1 MKKHNLFKT
10 LAIFFLVLVLL
21 SWIIPIGTSTSGTY
35 VKGTT
40 SPVGIFHLFRL
51 PLLTIGT
58 FLQYGLVFLGIG
70 GLYGVLNRTGAYV
83 PFVKRVANYW
93 KGKETLFLALVI
105 GGFALLA
112 SLTALSFPLFVLVP
126 FFITVILV
134 MEMRKTTALASTVG
148 AILVGLIGSTYG
160 FNVSGYIN
168 TYLELDVNNL
178 IFTKII
184 LLVMLVTLLILFV
197 TKYARADLI
206 VAKKK
211 EEKEKKSEKKETK
224 ASKKKEEVIVKEE
237 KEEAK
242 IPFFQEKYQNK
253 KSVVPMLVI
262 ILLAVIFSLVMM
274 FNWYYG
280 FKVTFF
286 QDIYTSLME
295 IKIGDYP
302 LVSNILGG
310 LSQFGYWS
318 YYELTVVLII
328 SSLLIGWIYS
338 LRFDEIL
345 DGFFKGAKKM
355 VKVAFYASI
364 CSIFFAVILT
374 NQSGNMFATITNYL
388 LNLTKSFNVFITS
401 ILSFIGGFFYND
413 FYYLVGET
421 RPLLATKYDAATLPV
436 VGLALQSMYGLAMMI
451 FPSSII
457 LISGLSYLEVSYKEW
472 IKYIW
477 KFLLGILVI
486 IMLVLI
492 ISTLF
497 I

>member
-10 LAIFFLVLVLL
+10 LVIFFLVLVAL
-21 SWIIPIGTSTSGTY
+21 SWIIPVGTLTSGTY
-35 VKGTT
+35 VEGTT

-93 KGKETLFLALVI
+93 KGKETLFLSLVI

-134 MEMRKTTALASTVG
+134 MGMKKTTALASTVG

-184 LLVMLVTLLILFV
+184 LLIMLVTLLILFV
-197 TKYARADLI
+197 TKYAKVDL
-206 VAKKK
+206 VMAKN
-211 EEKEKKSEKKETK
+211 KEKKTEKKETK
-224 ASKKKEEVIVKEE
+224 TSKKKEDVIIKEE
-237 KEEAK
+237 KEESK
-242 IPFFQEKYQNK
+242 IPFFQEKYQNS
-253 KSVVPMLVI
+253 KSIAPIIVI
-262 ILLAVIFSLVMM
+262 ILLAVILSLVMM
-274 FNWYYG
+274 FNWFYG
-280 FKVTFF
+280 FKISFF
-286 QDIYTSLME
+286 QNIYTSLME
-295 IKIGDYP
+295 IKIGNYP
-302 LVSNILGG
+302 LVANLLGG
-310 LSQFGYWS
+310 LTQFGYWS

-338 LRFDEIL
+338 LKFDEIL

-355 VKVAFYASI
+355 IKVAFYASI

-436 VGLALQSMYGLAMMI
+436 VGLVLQSMYGLAMMI
-451 FPSSII
+451 FPSSVI
-457 LISGLSYLEVSYKEW
+457 LISGLSYLEVSYKDW
-472 IKYIW
+472 LKYIW
-477 KFLLGILVI
+477 KFLLIILAI
-486 IMLVLI
+486 IMLVLV

>member
-1 MKKHNLFKT
+1 MKKHNLLKT
-10 LAIFFLVLVLL
+10 LAIFFVVLVAL
-21 SWIIPIGTSTSGTY
+21 SWIIPVGTSTSGTY
-35 VKGTT
+35 VEGTT

-93 KGKETLFLALVI
+93 KGNETLFLSLVI

-112 SLTALSFPLFVLVP
+112 SLTALSFPLFILVP

-134 MEMRKTTALASTVG
+134 MGMRKTTALAATVG
-148 AILVGLIGSTYG
+148 AILVGLTGSTYG

-178 IFTKII
+178 MFTKII

-197 TKYARADLI
+197 TKYARVDLAM
-206 VAKKK
+206 AKKK
-211 EEKEKKSEKKETK
+211 EKKVEKKETK
-224 ASKKKEEVIVKEE
+224 ASKKKEEVIAKEE
-237 KEEAK
+237 KEEPK
-242 IPFFQEKYQNK
+242 ILFFQEKYQNN
-253 KSVVPMLVI
+253 KSVAPMII
-262 ILLAVIFSLVMM
+262 ILLLAIVLSLVMM

-280 FKVTFF
+280 LKVTFF

-302 LVSNILGG
+302 LVSNLLGG

-338 LRFDEIL
+338 LKFDEIL
-345 DGFFKGAKKM
+345 DGFFKGAKRM
-355 VKVAFYASI
+355 TKVAFYASI

-388 LNLTKSFNVFITS
+388 LNLTKSFNFFITS
-401 ILSFIGGFFYND
+401 VLSFIGGFFYND

-421 RPLLATKYDAATLPV
+421 RPLLASKYDAATLPV
-436 VGLALQSMYGLAMMI
+436 VGLALQSMYGLAMMV
-451 FPSSII
+451 FPSSVI
-457 LISGLSYLEVSYKEW
+457 LISGLSYLEVSYKDW
-472 IKYIW
+472 LKYIW
-477 KFLLGILVI
+477 KFLLSIFVV

>member
-1 MKKHNLFKT
+1 
-10 LAIFFLVLVLL
+10 
-21 SWIIPIGTSTSGTY
+21 
-35 VKGTT
+35 
-40 SPVGIFHLFRL
+40 
-51 PLLTIGT
+51 
-58 FLQYGLVFLGIG
+58 
-70 GLYGVLNRTGAYV
+70 
-83 PFVKRVANYW
+83 
-93 KGKETLFLALVI
+93 
-105 GGFALLA
+105 
-112 SLTALSFPLFVLVP
+112 
-126 FFITVILV
+126 
-134 MEMRKTTALASTVG
+134 
-148 AILVGLIGSTYG
+148 
-160 FNVSGYIN
+160 
-168 TYLELDVNNL
+168 
-178 IFTKII
+178 
-184 LLVMLVTLLILFV
+184 
-197 TKYARADLI
+197 
-206 VAKKK
+206 
-211 EEKEKKSEKKETK
+211 
-224 ASKKKEEVIVKEE
+224 
-237 KEEAK
+237 
-242 IPFFQEKYQNK
+242 
-253 KSVVPMLVI
+253 MLVI

>member
-1 MKKHNLFKT
+1 MKKHNLLKT
-10 LAIFFLVLVLL
+10 LAIFFLVLVAL
-21 SWIIPIGTSTSGTY
+21 SWVIPIGSLSSGTY
-35 VKGTT
+35 VEGGTT

-93 KGKETLFLALVI
+93 KGKETLFIILVI
-105 GGFALLA
+105 VGFALLS

-126 FFITVILV
+126 FFVAIILA
-134 MEMRKTTALASTVG
+134 MGMGKTTALASTVG
-148 AILVGLIGSTYG
+148 AILVGLTGSTYG

-168 TYLELDVNNL
+168 NYLDLEVNKL

-184 LLVMLVTLLILFV
+184 LLVMLVTLLIVFV
-197 TKYARADLI
+197 TKYAKVDLMM
-206 VAKKK
+206 AKKK
-211 EEKEKKSEKKETK
+211 ESKEKKGTK
-224 ASKKKEEVIVKEE
+224 ASSKKEKVILDEE
-237 KEEAK
+237 QTESQ
-242 IPFFQEKYQNK
+242 IPFFEEKYQNK
-253 KSVVPMLVI
+253 KSIAPMLVI
-262 ILLAVIFSLVMM
+262 VSLAVILSLVMM

-302 LVSNILGG
+302 LISNIFGG
-310 LSQFGYWS
+310 LTQFGYWS
-318 YYELTVVLII
+318 YYELTVVLMI

-338 LRFDEIL
+338 LKFDEIL

-355 VKVAFYASI
+355 TKVAFYASI

-388 LNLTKSFNVFITS
+388 LNLTKSFNFFITS
-401 ILSFIGGFFYND
+401 ILSFLGGFFYND
-413 FYYLVGET
+413 FYYLVGEAS
-421 RPLLATKYDAATLPV
+421 PLLATKFDASTLPV
-436 VGLALQSMYGLAMMI
+436 VGLTFQTMYGLAMMV
-451 FPSSII
+451 FPSSVI
-457 LISGLSYLEVSYKEW
+457 LIAGLSYLEVSYKDW
-472 IKYIW
+472 LKYIW
-477 KFLLGILVI
+477 KFLLSIFVI